1 MMIFKSRK
9 RFGQNFL
16 VDDSIIEK
24 IMIAI
29 NPTSSD
35 SIIEI
40 GPGLSALTA
49 PLLDKLDRLIAIE
62 IDKDLSRILR
72 NRYSSKKLIVI
83 ENDVMDQDFSLFGH
97 NIRIVGNL
105 PYNISSPLLFHLMS
119 VADIVIDQHFML
131 QKEVVDRMI
140 AKPSSKSYGRLSV
153 MLQERY
159 KIEKLFDVFPESF
172 SPKPKVFSSMVRLI
186 PLSNNRKKPNDY
198 SLFKKVV
205 LEAFS
210 KRRKTLRNSL
220 KEFSRNIQWDNLM
233 ISPESRAEDVSV
245 DQFINLSDHLEN
257 DLKDYNKNIVDS
269 PKKIINPKE
278 SVANVRSTED
288 PIAGS
293 LLK

>member
-1 MMIFKSRK
+1 MTIFKPRK

-16 VDDSIIEK
+16 IDDSIIEK

-29 NPTSSD
+29 NPKSND

-49 PLLDKLDRLIAIE
+49 PLLDKLDSLIAIE
-62 IDKDLSRILR
+62 IDKDIARILR
-72 NRYSSKKLIVI
+72 DRYSSKKLILL
-83 ENDVMDQDFSLFGH
+83 ENDVMKQDFSIFGR

-131 QKEVVDRMI
+131 QKEVVDRMVAI
-140 AKPSSKSYGRLSV
+140 PSSKSYGRLSV

-159 KIEKLFDVFPESF
+159 KIEKLFDVSPESF
-172 SPKPKVFSSMVRLI
+172 YPKPKVFSSIVRLI
-186 PLSNNRKKPNDY
+186 PLSDERNKPNNY
-198 SLFKKVV
+198 LLFKKIV

-220 KEFSRNIQWDNLM
+220 KNISKNIHWDKLM
-233 ISPESRAEDVSV
+233 ISPESRAEDISV
-245 DQFINLSDHLEN
+245 EQFINLSDHFFN
-257 DLKDYNKNIVDS
+257 DQIGCRL
-269 PKKIINPKE
+269 
-278 SVANVRSTED
+278 
-288 PIAGS
+288 
-293 LLK
+293 